1 MYKLCIIF
9 ACCFGISFALQA
21 AKVDTIEIN
30 SSYLQKKVK
39 IAVVTP
45 KSYQTGQTR
54 YATLY
59 LLHGGYG
66 KFSDWLMNTP
76 DKNLVHR
83 LCDEYNLI
91 FVLPDG
97 GIGGYYLDSPIN
109 PTSQYESFIIKE
121 VIPKVDATYRSI
133 NDRKSRVISG
143 LSMGGHGAL
152 YLSTR
157 NPELFCAVGS
167 MSGAVDINTD
177 HWNVPPERRKAIAE
191 RQANIWPSK
200 QDKPE
205 FYLNNSVVSMT
216 EKMKTNGLAMIFD
229 CGVDDFLIEPNREL
243 HRRLLYNQTP
253 HEYTERPGAHTW
265 EYWQNSLPV
274 HLMFFKKVLG
284 I

>member
-1 MYKLCIIF
+1 MYKLYIIF
-9 ACCFGISFALQA
+9 AYCICISFALQA

-45 KSYQTGQTR
+45 KSYQVGQTR
-54 YATLY
+54 YPTLY

-66 KFSDWLMNTP
+66 KFSDWLLNTP
-76 DKNLVHR
+76 DKSLVHR

-109 PTSQYESFIIKE
+109 PSSQYESFIIKE

>member
-9 ACCFGISFALQA
+9 ACCFGITFALQA

-30 SSYLQKKVK
+30 SSYLLKKVK

-45 KSYQTGQTR
+45 KSYQAGQTR

-76 DKNLVHR
+76 NKSLVHR

-109 PTSQYESFIIKE
+109 ATSQYESFIIKE
-121 VIPKVDATYRSI
+121 VIPRVDATYRSI

-177 HWNVPPERRKAIAE
+177 HWNVPPERRKSIAE